1 MSQLPNEEIEGRLNA
16 QRETLSLIVALLA
29 GLDASS
35 ERIWAELEARFQ
47 FQNNQEDPG
56 VLPSSAFAIE
66 SAMMREFKL
75 IVDEARV
82 RKAEWND
89 TGRPPVRGAG

>member
-1 MSQLPNEEIEGRLNA
+1 MSELTNEEIEGRLNA
-16 QRETLSLIVALLA
+16 QRETLSLVVALLA
-29 GLDASS
+29 GLDATS

-56 VLPSSAFAIE
+56 ALPSGAFAIE

-75 IVDEARV
+75 IADEARA

-89 TGRPPVRGAG
+89 PDKPPIRGAS